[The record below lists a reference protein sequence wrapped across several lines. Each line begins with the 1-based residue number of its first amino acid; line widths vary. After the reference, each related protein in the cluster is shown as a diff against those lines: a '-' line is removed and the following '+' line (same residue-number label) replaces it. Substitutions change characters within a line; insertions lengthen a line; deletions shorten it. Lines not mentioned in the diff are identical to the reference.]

1 MMGDDRY
8 GTTMDD
14 HESYG
19 HAAKT
24 GTGIGFIIFGAL
36 LWVITTS
43 LVSQCR
49 ADLSILTG
57 GSGTCSGLPR
67 VRLPPPVHPDDLQ
80 RHPGWHWRADA
91 AVRETPPLERG
102 WLAGFPTPTPG
113 LCSRTS
119 QSATQLDPPGLVTQG
134 GSLC

>member
-57 GSGTCSGLPR
+57 GSGTCSGLP
-67 VRLPPPVHPDDLQ
+67 VYAYHLQ
-80 RHPGWHWRADA
+80 STLTIFSGI
-91 AVRETPPLERG
+91 
-102 WLAGFPTPTPG
+102 LAGIGVLTLLSGRRRP
-113 LCSRTS
+113 
-119 QSATQLDPPGLVTQG
+119 
-134 GSLC
+134 